1 MRRFFRRKA
10 TAVTI
15 GALALTLLGGGLAA
29 AASPSDQNRPAAQ
42 VAAAPDDSG
51 SSGQPPV
58 SEADKAR
65 AQVVP
70 GTTAGLPPTAQ
81 VHFAVVN
88 SNGTL
93 ARGFQVIS
101 STRLGLGW
109 YQVVFNHD
117 LRGSAFIATLGLT
130 GSVYTSPSG
139 EIAVVGR
146 TGLSNGVFV
155 QTWNSAGA
163 RADRSFH
170 LAVLS

>member
-10 TAVTI
+10 IAVTI

-29 AASPSDQNRPAAQ
+29 AASASDLNRSAAQ
-42 VAAAPDDSG
+42 VAAAPADGG

-58 SEADKAR
+58 SEADQAR
-65 AQVVP
+65 AQIVP
-70 GTTAGLPPTAQ
+70 GTAAGLPPTAQ

-88 SNGTL
+88 SNGAL
-93 ARGFQVIS
+93 VRGFEVIS
-101 STRLGLGW
+101 STRLGVGW

-117 LRGSAFIATLGLT
+117 LRGSAFVGTLGLT
-130 GSVYTSPSG
+130 GNLGISSSG

-146 TGLSNGVFV
+146 TGLNNGVFV
-155 QTWNSAGA
+155 QTWNSSGA

>member
-10 TAVTI
+10 AAVTI
-15 GALALTLLGGGLAA
+15 GVLAITLTGGGLAA
-29 AASPSDQNRPAAQ
+29 AASAKDANRAAQ
-42 VAAAPDDSG
+42 VAAAPDDG

-58 SEADKAR
+58 SKEDKAR

-70 GTTAGLPPTAQ
+70 GTTAGQPPTAQ
-81 VHFAVVN
+81 AHFAVVG

-93 ARGFQVIS
+93 VRGFQVVS

-117 LRGSAFIATLGLT
+117 LTGSAFVATLGLT
-130 GSVYTSPSG
+130 GSLYTSPPG

-146 TGLSNGVFV
+146 TGLPSGVFV
-155 QTWNSAGA
+155 QTFNSAGE